1 MELKQL
7 QSFVTVIQLNSF
19 TRAAEVLYISQ
30 PTISTHIRQLEEELH
45 TRLLIR
51 STKSIEITAKGRD
64 FYDYAVQVLDLTDR
78 MIKNCS
84 VQEQKIIHLGASTIP
99 SAHIIPEVLP
109 KFGLLNPETYFV
121 IHQSDSK
128 GIVDG
133 LQKDKFDIGMI
144 GMKFDNDDLEYI
156 PFCEDHMVL
165 ITPVNEHFFS
175 YYNQEQVPLD
185 ALLKEPIILRENG
198 SGSKKC
204 ADSFL
209 ESMGLTENQLQVVAH
224 MNDQEAIK
232 NMVASGMGVSIISEK
247 AAKNFKEE
255 KRVLVFN
262 LPDSTTTRTLYI
274 VYRKNYILNP
284 HVKEFIHFLEK
295 YYHE

>member
-51 STKSIEITAKGRD
+51 NTKNIEITARGRD
-64 FYDYAVQVLDLTDR
+64 FYDYAVQILDLTDR

-121 IHQSDSK
+121 IHQGDSK

-156 PFCEDHMVL
+156 PFCEDRMVL

-175 YYNQEQVPLD
+175 YYNQEQVLLD
-185 ALLKEPIILRENG
+185 ELLKEPIILRENG

-255 KRVLVFN
+255 KRVLVFD

-284 HVKEFIHFLEK
+284 HVKEFIQFMKK
-295 YYHE
+295 YYQE